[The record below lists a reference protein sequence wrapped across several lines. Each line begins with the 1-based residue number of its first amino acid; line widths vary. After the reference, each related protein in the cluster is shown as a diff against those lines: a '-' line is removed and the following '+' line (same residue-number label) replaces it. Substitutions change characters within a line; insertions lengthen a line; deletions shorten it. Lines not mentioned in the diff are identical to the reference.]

1 MRVVLGFSDSS
12 RGGTSRSALL
22 FADLWRASGAEV
34 LVYSPDELHPDR
46 AGAARRAG
54 VVTTQSLSVLQE
66 FEPHLVHLHHAAPS
80 AATLDWLRAVNAKL
94 PEDVVVLTHNI
105 FGQPLPVD
113 FGRRAIVGLLG
124 DWVAAQYRLQSG
136 AELGNLRIVP
146 NPQDF
151 SQFRPPSS
159 DERRTAREELGLL
172 PSERVILRVGSPSDE
187 KWSLAGYRRLSATMD
202 VGGTARV
209 RLIGAPTSHQ
219 ALANERTFVTHE
231 PVDDDSLLLEY
242 WAADV
247 FAHWAD
253 RGESFGNV
261 ILEAMGTG
269 LPVAYRAVRTRDN
282 TPFEFRGLPSFHY
295 TTSTKSWLK
304 VVETVH
310 TGDRS
315 APDGLAPFAA
325 PTLVAQLTRIVGS
338 GPAGA
343 DAVYRTCLEAF
354 ATPSPIGRANL
365 VRVAMRHNPIA
376 AIVKRLR
383 LQRSGR

>member
-1 MRVVLGFSDSS
+1 MRVALGFSDSS

-22 FADLWRASGAEV
+22 FADLWRAAGAEV
-34 LVYSPDELHPDR
+34 LVYSPDKLHPDR
-46 AGAARRAG
+46 AEAARRAG
-54 VVTTQSLSVLQE
+54 LVTTRSLSALQE
-66 FEPHLVHLHHAAPS
+66 FEPDLVHLHHGAPS
-80 AATLDWLRAVNAKL
+80 AATLDWLRAVNARL

-113 FGRRAIVGLLG
+113 FGRRAVIGLLG

-136 AELGNLRIVP
+136 SDLGNLRIVP

-151 SQFRPPSS
+151 SHFRPPSI

-172 PSERVILRVGSPSDE
+172 PSERVILRVGSPSEE

-202 VGGTARV
+202 DGGTTRV

-219 ALANERTFVTHE
+219 ALANERTFVTQK
-231 PVDDDSLLLEY
+231 PVNDDSLLHEY

-295 TTSTKSWLK
+295 TTSTRSWLK
-304 VVETVH
+304 VIETVH
-310 TGDRS
+310 AADRS
-315 APDGLAPFAA
+315 APDGLTAFAA
-325 PTLVAQLTRIVGS
+325 PTLVARLTRIVGS
-338 GPAGA
+338 GPGGA
-343 DAVYRTCLEAF
+343 DAVYRTCLAAF
-354 ATPSPIGRANL
+354 ALPSPIGRVNL
-365 VRVAMRHNPIA
+365 VRVALRHNPIA
-376 AIVKRLR
+376 AIAKRLR
-383 LQRSGR
+383 LQYSGR